1 MKKSIYSTL
10 LMEATLGKIFLLI
23 GIQQADTVLL
33 GTIGMKM
40 ILLFL
45 QQPKPL
51 QQFLGGISLI
61 MTVMCGIIGV

>member
-1 MKKSIYSTL
+1 MKKFTYNSL
-10 LMEATLGKIFLLI
+10 LTGATAGKIFLLI

-61 MTVMCGIIGV
+61 MTVMYGITGV